1 MNLNDLEHIYFCTGA
16 RNCILLDHFPENK
29 ITFEIDERIAS
40 FKALGRTKINQTP
53 VAICTTSGTAVSE
66 CLSAMIEASYSNLP
80 LVLITGDRPLTLR
93 GTGAPQTVD
102 HELITRGFRGEYL
115 ELTLKEFT
123 TFNFNLLDRA
133 FPLHI
138 NVLVGEDAQDES
150 RFVMREDYQSL
161 FDILENKKQPLF
173 LISHESR
180 SMRPVVEKFT
190 EQKVLFYAETLS
202 HGHDLSPIKTEREL
216 LNLFKHNFFDCVVR
230 IGHTPLSKIWR
241 NLEMANLPVFSL
253 DERGLPGLSHGEV
266 LKKSADSLLAE
277 ATFWESLKIFSHSR
291 YIDQSTKLLSRLIK
305 QYPEAEVSW
314 MEKIHDALPSN
325 ATVFLGNSLVMRNFE
340 LVQTKAFKVYGN
352 RGVNGIDG
360 QIATAIGL
368 ANSGLDNVYA
378 ILGDLTTFYDLSS
391 LMNLPSNLKILVIN
405 NNGGRIFDVLKL
417 NPKMILEHSRSFSAI
432 AECFKLRYCLNNLSQ
447 LSECDFVEVTPDLN
461 QSHGF
466 VSEWQT

>member
-80 LVLITGDRPLTLR
+80 LVLITGDRPLALR

-138 NVLVGEDAQDES
+138 NVLVGEDAQDEP
-150 RFVMREDYQSL
+150 RFLIREDYQSL
-161 FDILENKKQPLF
+161 SRFLENKIQPLF

-180 SMRPVVEKFT
+180 SMRPVVEKFS
-190 EQKVLFYAETLS
+190 EQKVLFYAESLS
-202 HGHDLSPIKTEREL
+202 HGHDLSPIKTESEL
-216 LNLFKHNFFDCVVR
+216 LKLFKHDYFDCVVR
-230 IGHTPLSKIWR
+230 I
-241 NLEMANLPVFSL
+241 
-253 DERGLPGLSHGEV
+253 GLPGLSHGEV

-325 ATVFLGNSLVMRNFE
+325 AMVFLGNSLVMRNFE

-368 ANSGLDNVYA
+368 ANSGPDNVYA
-378 ILGDLTTFYDLSS
+378 ILGDLTTFYDLSC
-391 LMNLPSNLKILVIN
+391 LMNFPSNLKIIVIN
-405 NNGGRIFDVLKL
+405 NDGGRIFDVLKL
-417 NPKMILEHSRSFSAI
+417 NPKMILEHGRSFSAI
-432 AECFKLRYCLNNLSQ
+432 AECFKLRYCLNNLNQ
-447 LSECDFVEVTPDLN
+447 LSECDFIEVTPDLN

-466 VSEWQT
+466 VSEWQA